1 LIAASCGLF
10 ELLNKKDCALRK
22 FILFL
27 SILVLS
33 LNSVA
38 GGVSEG
44 KQEVNAL
51 AELKV
56 TLDEETEGKSPTS
69 DISNNV
75 VIVKDIFHIVFFIS
89 VAILALLSY
98 LQAKKTIFSPI
109 KTEIFKYQLKAFE
122 EVIGH
127 FQNKGEIELKN
138 DMDIDSI
145 IDINSFDLFNSFV
158 ENFMEGKAR
167 IDEKIAKEKMRMASG
182 VIVSKEF
189 AEEYFEVIGTD
200 GTDAPVVP
208 VVEKPT
214 DPSLKL
220 AKWNDR
226 KYGLIHFTK
235 KYIKATDEMNR
246 FQNSPLLPSG
256 LKELLKNYSALM
268 EETLSAV
275 GEAMEVAGKEMPT
288 NFPTAD
294 TLKKFNPAWISNIH
308 NDKAP
313 DLEPMAIE
321 ILSFIN
327 KYLGIDNLA
336 KESV

>member
-1 LIAASCGLF
+1 M
-10 ELLNKKDCALRK
+10 RK
-22 FILFL
+22 FILFV

-33 LNSVA
+33 FSSFA

-44 KQEVNAL
+44 PQEINAL
-51 AELKV
+51 SELKV
-56 TLDEETEGKSPTS
+56 ALDEETEGKVSKS

-75 VIVKDIFHIVFFIS
+75 GIVKDIFHIAFFIS
-89 VAILALLSY
+89 VAVLALMSY
-98 LQAKKTIFSPI
+98 SQAKKTIFSPI

-138 DMDIDSI
+138 DMDMDSI
-145 IDINSFDLFNSFV
+145 IDLNSFDLFNNFV
-158 ENFMEGKAR
+158 GNFMEGKVE
-167 IDEKIAKEKMRMASG
+167 IDEVFAKEKMSMASG
-182 VIVSKEF
+182 AILSKEF
-189 AEEYFEVIGTD
+189 AEEYLEVIGTD
-200 GTDAPVVP
+200 APVIP
-208 VVEKPT
+208 DIQKPT

-235 KYIKATDEMNR
+235 EYSKATDEIKR

-256 LKELLKNYSALM
+256 LKELLKDYSVLM

-308 NDKAP
+308 NKKAP
-313 DLEPMAIE
+313 DLEPKAIE